1 MNWLFLFF
9 GLLPTTI
16 WLIFFLQED
25 KDNPEPTKI
34 LFFAFLWGVLV
45 TPIVYLV
52 QKIYSFFIPT
62 DAILFSFPSFVF
74 LALTEEL
81 GKFLVIYLIIR
92 RSPAFDEPL
101 DAMVYMIMSALGF
114 ATVENLLSVFG
125 FRAQPLAYV
134 EVTTLRLI
142 GATLIH
148 SLASAI
154 IGFYWARAM
163 LRKYKIFWAILSG
176 LLIAVL
182 LHAAFNFLII
192 KFPPLG
198 WPLLIALLAG
208 FFVFRDFEMIKEEE
222 VEKPLSN

>member
-34 LFFAFLWGVLV
+34 LFFAFLWGVLI
-45 TPIVYLV
+45 TPIVYLI
-52 QKIYSFFIPT
+52 QKIYSLFIPT
-62 DAILFSFPSFVF
+62 DAILFSFPSFFF

-101 DAMVYMIMSALGF
+101 DAI
-114 ATVENLLSVFG
+114 FG

-148 SLASAI
+148 SFASAI

-222 VEKPLSN
+222 GEGPLSN